1 MSPRKRILVLTPRFP
16 YPVVGGDRLR
26 IYEICRELSKHY
38 ELSLLSLCESEAEM
52 CSPPPTDGVFGK
64 IERVFLPRWR
74 SVLNVL
80 AAVPGQT
87 PLQIAYYQSAA
98 FAGRVR
104 ELLPEHDLCIAHLI
118 RTGHYVRQA
127 GTPVILE
134 MTDAISLNYRRV
146 RELEK
151 VRGFKSWVYRFEAE
165 RLLRYERAALESFA
179 AVTLVSELDRA
190 FLLDGRGGGNVVVCS
205 NGVDLDALPF
215 RERRTSEPAIAFI
228 GNMASIQNLDAC
240 FYFAEEILPRVRGRL
255 RCTFRVVGRI
265 GASDARRLRAMDGV
279 EVFGNVES
287 VPEAVGNARVGVAP
301 VRLGAGVQNKVL
313 EYMALGLPVITSP
326 VALEGLQARAGSD
339 LLVAATPEEYAV
351 QLETLWHD
359 EVLRTRLAASAYR
372 YVRENHS
379 WAGRLRPLV
388 ERVSALLAAT

>member
-1 MSPRKRILVLTPRFP
+1 VSPRKRILVLTPRFP

-52 CSPPPTDGVFGK
+52 CSLPPADGVFGK
-64 IERVFLPRWR
+64 IERVFLPKWR

-146 RELEK
+146 QELEK

-215 RERRTSEPAIAFI
+215 RDRRISEPVIAFI
-228 GNMASIQNLDAC
+228 GNMSSIQNLDAC
-240 FYFAEEILPRVRGRL
+240 FHFAEEILPRVRERL
-255 RCTFRVVGRI
+255 RCTFRAVGRI
-265 GASDARRLRAMDGV
+265 KAGDARRLGAIEGV
-279 EVFGNVES
+279 EVFGNVAS
-287 VPEAVGNARVGVAP
+287 VPDAVGNARVGIAP

-313 EYMALGLPVITSP
+313 EYMALGLPVVSSP
-326 VALEGLQARAGSD
+326 VALEGLEARAGVD
-339 LLVAATPEEYAV
+339 LLVASTPDEYVA

-359 EVLRTRLAASAYR
+359 DALRIRLAASAYR
-372 YVRENHS
+372 YVREYHS
-379 WAGRLRPLV
+379 WTGRLQPLLDQV
-388 ERVSALLAAT
+388 AGLPAAT